1 MTRLLLA
8 LMRAAHYMP
17 LGLLRA
23 CGRLLGAFLY
33 RLAPQRR
40 RVAQANID
48 ACLPE
53 LTATQRRALVRQT
66 FRLFGQGFLDRAILW
81 HASAARIRALVH
93 VDGGSHLTALAGKPL
108 ILLAPHFVGL
118 DAAWSRLSLDSRL
131 ATIYANQKDR
141 LFNAALLAGRRRFNA
156 PLLLSRQEGVRD
168 ALRALKQG
176 LPLYYLPDMDL
187 GARDAVFVPFF
198 GIPAATVTAVSR
210 LARLSGA
217 TILPCVATMTE
228 SGYTVT
234 IHPPWQ
240 DYPGASIEADT
251 RRMNAFI
258 EDMVRATPAQ
268 YHWLHKRFKT
278 RPPGAAPFYASQPE
292 PAPR

>member
-1 MTRLLLA
+1 MTHILLA
-8 LMRAAHYMP
+8 LMRGAHYLP

-23 CGRLLGAFLY
+23 CGRLLGGVLY

-53 LTATQRRALVRQT
+53 LAAPARHALVRQT
-66 FRLFGQGFLDRAILW
+66 FCVFGQGFLDRAILW
-81 HASAARIRALVH
+81 HASAERIRALVRLE
-93 VDGGSHLTALAGKPL
+93 GASHLAALAGRPV
-108 ILLAPHFVGL
+108 ILLAPHFAGL

-131 ATIYANQKDR
+131 VTIYANQKDP
-141 LFNAALLAGRRRFNA
+141 LFNAALLAGRRRFND
-156 PLLLSRQEGVRD
+156 PLLLSRQEGVRE

-187 GARDAVFVPFF
+187 GARDAIFVPFF

-210 LARLSGA
+210 LARMSGA
-217 TILPCVATMTE
+217 TILPCIATMTNT
-228 SGYTVT
+228 GYTVT

-251 RRMNAFI
+251 LRMNAFI
-258 EDMVRATPAQ
+258 EHMVQAAPAQ

-278 RPPGAAPFYASQPE
+278 RPAGAAPLYPSQPE

>member
-93 VDGGSHLTALAGKPL
+93 VDGGSHLTALAGPCARNNSETK
-108 ILLAPHFVGL
+108 
-118 DAAWSRLSLDSRL
+118 SL
-131 ATIYANQKDR
+131 N
-141 LFNAALLAGRRRFNA
+141 
-156 PLLLSRQEGVRD
+156 
-168 ALRALKQG
+168 
-176 LPLYYLPDMDL
+176 
-187 GARDAVFVPFF
+187 
-198 GIPAATVTAVSR
+198 
-210 LARLSGA
+210 
-217 TILPCVATMTE
+217 
-228 SGYTVT
+228 
-234 IHPPWQ
+234 
-240 DYPGASIEADT
+240 
-251 RRMNAFI
+251 
-258 EDMVRATPAQ
+258 
-268 YHWLHKRFKT
+268 
-278 RPPGAAPFYASQPE
+278 
-292 PAPR
+292 

>member
-8 LMRAAHYMP
+8 LMRSAHYLP
-17 LGLLRA
+17 VGLLRA
-23 CGRLLGAFLY
+23 CGSLLGDLLY

-53 LTATQRRALVRQT
+53 LAAPERRALVRQT
-66 FRLFGQGFLDRAILW
+66 FRVFGQGFLDRAILW
-81 HASAARIRALVH
+81 HASAARIRALVRLE
-93 VDGGSHLTALAGKPL
+93 GGSHLAALAGRPV
-108 ILLAPHFVGL
+108 ILLAPHFAGL

-131 ATIYANQKDR
+131 VAIYANQKDP
-141 LFNAALLAGRRRFNA
+141 LFNAALLAGRRRFND
-156 PLLLSRQEGVRD
+156 PLLLSRQEGVRN

-176 LPLYYLPDMDL
+176 LPLFYLPDMDL

-198 GIPAATVTAVSR
+198 GNPAATVTAVSR
-210 LARLSGA
+210 LARMAGA
-217 TILPCVATMTE
+217 TVLPCIATMTQ

-234 IHPPWQ
+234 IHPPWP
-240 DYPGASIEADT
+240 DYPGASIAADT

-258 EDMVRATPAQ
+258 EAMVRAAPAQ
-268 YHWLHKRFKT
+268 YHWLHQRFKT
-278 RPPGAAPFYASQPE
+278 RPHGAAPFYAS
-292 PAPR
+292 